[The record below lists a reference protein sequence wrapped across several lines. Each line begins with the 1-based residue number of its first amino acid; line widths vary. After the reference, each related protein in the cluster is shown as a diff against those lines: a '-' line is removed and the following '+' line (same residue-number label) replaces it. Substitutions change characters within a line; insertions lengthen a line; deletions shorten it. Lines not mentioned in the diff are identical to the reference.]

1 MESGCFKGLAFI
13 VEGDTE
19 KVFYHEYL
27 ANLCLRFGYALKKD
41 NASQEDLCVI
51 DMGDDKALAM
61 FWSSNSV
68 SNIASGSIWFKRACA
83 EAYPKVRWT
92 VFLCYDTD
100 EYNAPITKFHEG
112 DWAALRR
119 DVAVDA
125 TDVVDMAADADIED
139 IILCDLE
146 NVLKFLGL
154 PESTQIPPGN
164 KGKTKLRKLHRMVAS
179 NRTYHSGSRARPL
192 IQALNMERLRSCAPV
207 PLERIDNVLN
217 ETM

>member
-1 MESGCFKGLAFI
+1 METGCFKGLAFI

-27 ANLCLRFGYALKKD
+27 ANLCLMSGYSLIKD
-41 NASQEDLCVI
+41 EDSQEDLYAI
-51 DMGDDKALAM
+51 GMGDDRALAM

-68 SNIASGSIWFKRACA
+68 SNIVNGSVWFKRACV
-83 EAYPKVRWT
+83 EAYPEARWT

-112 DWAALRR
+112 DWAALRC
-119 DVAVDA
+119 DIAEYA
-125 TDVVDMAADADIED
+125 TDVVDLAAEADIED

-146 NVLKFLGL
+146 NVLRFLGL
-154 PESTQIPPGN
+154 PEGVQLPLGN
-164 KGKTKLRKLHRMVAS
+164 KGKTKLKKLHRMVAS

-192 IQALNMERLRSCAPV
+192 IQALDMARLRNSAPV
-207 PLERIDNVLN
+207 PLERIDEALHK
-217 ETM
+217 TM